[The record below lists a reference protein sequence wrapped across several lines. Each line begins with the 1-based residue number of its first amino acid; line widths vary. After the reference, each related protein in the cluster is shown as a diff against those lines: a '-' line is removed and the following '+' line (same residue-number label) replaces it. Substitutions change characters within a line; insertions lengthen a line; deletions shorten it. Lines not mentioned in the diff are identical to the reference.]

1 MELQKQLISEL
12 INLLEKKNVLTDTTA
27 LSVYECDAAPSF
39 KALPD
44 VVVFADTTQQ
54 VSDIVKLANKHNTP
68 FIARGGGTGL
78 SGGMLSVQG
87 GIIIALNRMDRILE
101 VDIENEYAVVEPG
114 VVNLLLSQA
123 VQKHGY
129 HYAPDPSSQKAC
141 TIGGNIAENSGGPH
155 TLKYGVTSDHIL
167 GMEVVMP
174 DGEIIEL
181 GGEVE
186 EVPGY
191 DLRGLMIGSEG
202 TFGIVTKATVK
213 LTRNPQAYQTA
224 LAVFDNM
231 DDASNAVSTII
242 GNGIIPAALEMMD
255 TLVIKAL
262 EEAFQFGFPLDAEAI
277 LIVEL
282 DGIKAGMQNQT
293 DRIIEIF
300 KQHHAREVNYA
311 KDDEERQELWKAR
324 KSAFGSFGRLAP
336 NYITQDGVVPRTTLP
351 KVLRRISEISEK
363 YQIAIANVF
372 HAGDGNIHPIVLFDE
387 RDADQCERVEHVNKE
402 ILTVC
407 AEVGG
412 TITGE
417 HGIGVEKMDYM
428 PLIFSRADMQI
439 MKDVKEVFNPTGL
452 CNPGKIFP
460 TTESYE
466 KLGLQFEDNETFI

>member
-1 MELQKQLISEL
+1 MEQQQLMSDL
-12 INLLEKKNVLTDTTA
+12 MDLLGKKNVLTDATA

-44 VVVFADTTQQ
+44 VVVFADSTQQ

-123 VQKHGY
+123 VQKYGY

-174 DGEIIEL
+174 DGEIIVL

-186 EVPGY
+186 DVPGY

-255 TLVIKAL
+255 SLVIKAL

-293 DRIIEIF
+293 DRIIDIF
-300 KQHHAREVNYA
+300 EQHQAREVNYA

-407 AEVGG
+407 AEAGE

-428 PLIFSRADMQI
+428 PLIFSRADIQI
-439 MKDVKEVFNPTGL
+439 MKDVKEIFNPTGL

-460 TTESYE
+460 TEASYE
-466 KLGLQFEDNETFI
+466 KLGLQY